1 MLAAGH
7 RLGPYEIVSAL
18 GAGGMGEVYRARD
31 PRLGREVAIKVLPA
45 AVASDPD
52 RLSRFEQEAR
62 AASAIHHPNLLT
74 VFDVGTE
81 DGIAYLVTELLSGES
96 LRELIQRGPVPSG
109 RAVEIVLQVAKG
121 LAAAHAK
128 GIVHRDL
135 KPENLFITE
144 HGVAKILDFG
154 LARFEERSLP
164 EAVAADAPTLLETL
178 PGTVLGTV
186 GYMAPEQVRGERG
199 NAQSDLF
206 SLGVVFYELVAG
218 ERPFRGSSAPDVL
231 SAVLRDTPPPLP
243 LAVSGDQAISSVVER
258 CLEKSADRRMTSS
271 EELVRQLED
280 LASNRASAAS
290 AETLVT
296 PAFFGSTSEPAA
308 RTPLRRWATLT
319 ALAVVLVVG
328 VAAAYR
334 YRASWLGAGP
344 GAGAVAPTIRSLAVL
359 PFDNLSGDDSEEYF
373 ADGFTDQLTTTLAN
387 LSALKVIARTSAAGY
402 KGTEKRASQIGRELG
417 VDGLL
422 SGSVVRARDRVRITA
437 QLVSA
442 ADEINLWAE
451 SFDRGESD
459 VLTLQADVA
468 RAIASA
474 IEVRVSSEDRARL
487 ESAEAVDPRALDAY
501 LRGRALWTQR
511 AEAAVREGL
520 GHFEEASRI
529 APQFALAVT
538 GQADSHIILGVYG
551 FEAPRQAFPK
561 ARAAALRAIELDPR
575 AGEPHAS
582 LGDIH
587 FHYDWDWEASDREL
601 RRAIE
606 LSPGFATAYLWH
618 SEPLLLLGRTAEA
631 TEALE
636 RARTLDPLSMTAR
649 TLLSRARWAS
659 GNEEAVL
666 EELRE
671 AVRLDPHFPGTRG
684 ELARRLLVR
693 GKAKEAVAEARILVE
708 TNPDHVPGL
717 ATLGLCL
724 GVTGERDEARAILAK
739 LDRQSESRF
748 VPSLDR
754 ARIAAGL
761 GDEEATLNYLEA
773 AVEARE
779 GTLPQLPFFEEFEFL
794 DGNPRFESIRER
806 VGLP

>member
-1 MLAAGH
+1 MLTAGH

-45 AVASDPD
+45 AVASDRD

-81 DGIAYLVTELLSGES
+81 GGVAYLVTELLSGES
-96 LRELIQRGPVPSG
+96 LRDVIRRGPLPLDH
-109 RAVEIVLQVAKG
+109 AVEIVLQVAKG

-135 KPENLFITE
+135 KPENLFVTE

-154 LARFEERSLP
+154 LARFEEHSLP
-164 EAVAADAPTLLETL
+164 EAVAGDAPTLLETT
-178 PGTVLGTV
+178 PGTVLGTI

-206 SLGVVFYELVAG
+206 SLGVVFYELLAG

-231 SAVLRDTPPPLP
+231 SAVLRDEPPPLP
-243 LAVSGDQAISSVVER
+243 AAVSGDRALASVVER
-258 CLEKSADRRMTSS
+258 CLEKDTDRRTASS
-271 EELVRQLED
+271 AELVRQLEG
-280 LASNRASAAS
+280 LASARARAAS

-296 PAFFGSTSEPAA
+296 PVPSRGEWA
-308 RTPLRRWATLT
+308 RATRAPHRRWAPVG
-319 ALAVVLVVG
+319 ALAAVLLLAVF
-328 VAAAYR
+328 AAAYR
-334 YRASWLGAGP
+334 YRASWFGVDSGAGP
-344 GAGAVAPTIRSLAVL
+344 APTIRSLAVL
-359 PFDNLSGDDSEEYF
+359 PFANLSGHDSEEYF

-422 SGSVVRARDRVRITA
+422 SGSVVRAKDRVRITA

-451 SFDRGESD
+451 SFERGESD
-459 VLTLQADVA
+459 VLTLQAEVA

-474 IEVRVSSEDRARL
+474 IEVRLSEEESARL
-487 ESAEAVDPRALDAY
+487 AAAEPVDPRAMDAY
-501 LRGRALWTQR
+501 LRGRALWSQR
-511 AEAAVREGL
+511 AESEVREGL
-520 GHFEEASRI
+520 RYFETSARI

-538 GQADSHIILGVYG
+538 GLADSHIILGVYG
-551 FEAPRQAFPK
+551 FDAPNLAFPE
-561 ARAAALRAIELDPR
+561 ARAAAERAIELDPR

-587 FHYDWDWEASDREL
+587 YHYDWDWAASEREL
-601 RRAIE
+601 RQAIE
-606 LSPGFATAYLWH
+606 LSPGFATAYLWL
-618 SEPLLLLGRTAEA
+618 SEPLLRTGRTQEA
-631 TEALE
+631 IEVL
-636 RARTLDPLSMTAR
+636 RKARTLDPLSMTVR
-649 TLLSRARWAS
+649 TLLARAEAQS
-659 GNEEAVL
+659 GESGTAL
-666 EELRE
+666 SDLRE
-671 AVRLDPHFPGTRG
+671 AVRLDAHFPGTRD
-684 ELARRLLVR
+684 ELARLLR
-693 GKAKEAVAEARILVE
+693 GMGRSDEALVEARRLIELH
-708 TNPDHVPGL
+708 PDHVPALG
-717 ATLGLCL
+717 TLGLCL
-724 GVTGERDEARAILAK
+724 GAAGNAEEARAILAD
-739 LDRQSESRF
+739 LDARSGQRF
-748 VPSLDR
+748 VSALHR
-754 ARIAAGL
+754 ARIAMGL
-761 GDEEATLNYLEA
+761 GERERALSLLEEA
-773 AVEARE
+773 VDARE
-779 GTLPQLPFFEEFEFL
+779 GTLPDLERYGEFERL
-794 DGNPRFESIRER
+794 SAEPRFQAIRQR